1 MELLQ
6 SPMITGWQ
14 SQVSSPCAS
23 NPLLPHVSAGK
34 NTTHSHPTMVLPSLL
49 VIFVLLGTYLSPSD
63 CEPLRVFLIPIAPS
77 SDTKDTSPG
86 Q

>member
-1 MELLQ
+1 
-6 SPMITGWQ
+6 
-14 SQVSSPCAS
+14 
-23 NPLLPHVSAGK
+23 
-34 NTTHSHPTMVLPSLL
+34 MVLPSLL